1 MTSVALFGKMP
12 CAADF
17 VRRGISTPAMRNFE
31 NWFHDAY
38 AELRGAGARGL
49 THRCHLIF
57 PSHNDANGVIA
68 VVAVPSRDRI
78 GREFPVVT
86 AVFVPQEELPGGYA
100 PLVLAFARFWDAVSA
115 AVDAHHDEE
124 PEVLWEVI
132 RALSPPTGTE
142 LSEAEHRCAEL
153 LGSLGARQMEE
164 ECFSEPDDR
173 FYAYHTLLLA
183 VREAPDIRVLICPAA
198 ANPAYR
204 AFWVETIERATAH
217 GVRLPIM
224 WLEGPEAPRGTL
236 VALGRAPTA
245 MLRYA
250 AGHGRNSNSLWP
262 LTTENAKARARA
274 KAALAASGWDD
285 TEQKLGRL
293 IDAVLGT
300 EL

>member
-1 MTSVALFGKMP
+1 MSSIALFGKMP
-12 CAADF
+12 RAADF

-31 NWFHDAY
+31 NWFHEAY

-57 PSHNDANGVIA
+57 PSHSDVIA
-68 VVAVPSRDRI
+68 VMAVPSRDRI

-86 AVFVPQEELPGGYA
+86 AVFVPQDELPGSYA
-100 PLVLAFARFWDAVSA
+100 PLVLAFARFWDAISA
-115 AVDAHHDEE
+115 AIDAHHDEE
-124 PEVLWEVI
+124 PDALWE
-132 RALSPPTGTE
+132 ALRSTPAPSGAE
-142 LSEAEHRCAEL
+142 FSEAEQRCAEL
-153 LGSLGARQMEE
+153 LGNLGARQMEE
-164 ECFSEPDDR
+164 ACFSEPDDR

-183 VREAPDIRVLICPAA
+183 VREAPGSRVLMCPAA

-217 GVRLPIM
+217 EVPLPVM
-224 WLEGPEAPRGTL
+224 WLEGPDTPGGTL

-250 AGHGRNSNSLWP
+250 EGHGRNSNSLWP
-262 LTTENAKARARA
+262 LITENAKARARA
-274 KAALAASGWDD
+274 KAALAASDWDD
-285 TEQKLGRL
+285 TEQNLDRL